1 MVHCPECEGSLD
13 FEEDEVDEGESVSCP
28 DCGTEFEVVTVSP
41 LQLKTVG
48 EEEEYVDEDETE
60 LKESEDDD
68 N

>member
-1 MVHCPECEGSLD
+1 MVHCPECESSLD
-13 FEEDEVDEGESVSCP
+13 FEEDEVDAGESVSCP

-48 EEEEYVDEDETE
+48 EEEEYSDEDETE